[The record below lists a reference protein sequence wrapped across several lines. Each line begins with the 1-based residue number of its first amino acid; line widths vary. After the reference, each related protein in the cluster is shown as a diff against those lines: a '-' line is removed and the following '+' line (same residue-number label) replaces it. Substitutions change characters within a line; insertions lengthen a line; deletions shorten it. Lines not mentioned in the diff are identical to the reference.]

1 MARSDAQELADGVPV
16 WFHSIDLGGGVV
28 TPGRKGGG
36 EDYMRRELEGLRLPD
51 LSGKSV
57 LDIGAWDGFY
67 AFEAERRGA
76 SRVVA
81 LDRYVWELDIHGPP
95 PSPGPLPGKR
105 GFDAAHRALGSSVDA
120 VVGEFME
127 LDPAELGRFD
137 VVFFLGFLYHLEE
150 PLAALRRLASVTTE
164 LALIETAAVEVAG
177 LEDRALW
184 EFYGADELDGD
195 ATNWWAPNAKAL
207 ESACLAAG
215 FREVEITDRYR
226 GGVPAPEDGMARLRL
241 SAHARK

>member
-1 MARSDAQELADGVPV
+1 MARSHVQELADRVPV
-16 WFHSIDLGGGVV
+16 WFHSIDLGDGVV
-28 TPGRKGGG
+28 TPGQKGGG
-36 EDYMRRELEGLRLPD
+36 PEYMRRELDSLRLPE
-51 LSGKSV
+51 LAGKSV

-81 LDRYVWELDIHGPP
+81 LDRYVWELDIHSPP

-105 GFDAAHRALGSSVDA
+105 GFDTAHEALGSSVEA
-120 VVGEFME
+120 VVGEFMDV
-127 LDPAELGRFD
+127 DPTALGRFD

-150 PLAALRRLASVTTE
+150 PLAALRRLADVTGE

-177 LEDRALW
+177 EEDRALW

-195 ATNWWAPNAKAL
+195 HTNWWAPNAKAL

-215 FREVEITDRYR
+215 FREVEIVNRYR
-226 GGVPAPEDGMARLRL
+226 AEAAPPQDGVARLRL